1 MNNHKKYLYGACF
14 AYNFSEFTARTLLPI
29 SLNPL

>member
-1 MNNHKKYLYGACF
+1 MNNHKKYLYGAYF